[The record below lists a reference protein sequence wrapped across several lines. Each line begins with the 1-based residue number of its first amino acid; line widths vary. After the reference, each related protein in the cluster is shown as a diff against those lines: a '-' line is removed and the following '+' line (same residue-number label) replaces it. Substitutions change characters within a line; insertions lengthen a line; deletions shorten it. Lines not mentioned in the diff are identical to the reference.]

1 MKIIPQDRTQS
12 VFPVSCLENLNL
24 SDAISRY
31 NSKKSDSRTCITF
44 IGPESDSEILSDA
57 LPSYDF
63 ELRFC
68 PSLEILLRSGLYQNS
83 NIFVFTKPVHTT
95 TESDASSILRNRC
108 QTKIKVLLWE
118 DSPSVEGLKKEISSA
133 TEEIALFDAKETIAE
148 DILNRSRESLG
159 YGSKEETSNTP
170 QELGSGKP
178 DYLDE
183 NEFREFIRIKLE
195 SHLDSSPEQIL
206 SKAIEIIKR

>member
-1 MKIIPQDRTQS
+1 MKIIPHDRTQS

-44 IGPESDSEILSDA
+44 IGPESDSQTLSDA
-57 LPSYDF
+57 LPSLDYDS
-63 ELRFC
+63 RFC
-68 PSLEILLRSGLYQNS
+68 PSLEILLRSGLHQNS

-95 TESDASSILRNRC
+95 TVSDASSILSNRC
-108 QTKIKVLLWE
+108 QTKIKVLLWD
-118 DSPSVEGLKKEISSA
+118 DSSSVESLKKEISSA

-148 DILNRSRESLG
+148 DILNRSRESLLD
-159 YGSKEETSNTP
+159 GSKDKTSNAS
-170 QELGSGKP
+170 EGLGVGKS
-178 DYLDE
+178 DHLDE
-183 NEFREFIRIKLE
+183 NEFREFIRRKLE
-195 SHLDSSPEQIL
+195 SLLDSSPEEIL

>member
-24 SDAISRY
+24 PDAISRY
-31 NSKKSDSRTCITF
+31 NRKKSDSSTRITF

-57 LPSYDF
+57 LPSPDF
-63 ELRFC
+63 ESRFC

-95 TESDASSILRNRC
+95 TESDASSILSNRFK
-108 QTKIKVLLWE
+108 TKIKVLLWE
-118 DSPSVEGLKKEISSA
+118 DSPSVESLKKEISDA

-148 DILNRSRESLG
+148 DIINRSREALG
-159 YGSKEETSNTP
+159 DVSKKETSTP
-170 QELGSGKP
+170 SEGLVARKS
-178 DYLDE
+178 DHLDE
-183 NEFREFIRIKLE
+183 NEFREFIRLKLE

>member
-31 NSKKSDSRTCITF
+31 NRKKSDSRTCITF
-44 IGPESDSEILSDA
+44 IGPEFDSEILSDA
-57 LPSYDF
+57 LPSNDF
-63 ELRFC
+63 ESRFC

-95 TESDASSILRNRC
+95 TESDASSILSNRC
-108 QTKIKVLLWE
+108 QTKIKVLLWK
-118 DSPSVEGLKKEISSA
+118 DSPSVESLKKEISNA
-133 TEEIALFDAKETIAE
+133 TAEIALFDAKETIAE

-159 YGSKEETSNTP
+159 YGSKEETSNAP
-170 QELGSGKP
+170 EGLGARKP
-178 DYLDE
+178 DHLDE
-183 NEFREFIRIKLE
+183 KEFREFIRIKLE

>member
-24 SDAISRY
+24 PDAISRY
-31 NSKKSDSRTCITF
+31 NRKKSDSSTRITF

-57 LPSYDF
+57 LPSPDF
-63 ELRFC
+63 ESRFC

-95 TESDASSILRNRC
+95 TESDASSILSNRFK
-108 QTKIKVLLWE
+108 TKIKVLLWE
-118 DSPSVEGLKKEISSA
+118 DSPSVESLKKEISNA

-148 DILNRSRESLG
+148 DILNRSREALEDV
-159 YGSKEETSNTP
+159 SKEESSIP
-170 QELGSGKP
+170 PEGLVARKS
-178 DYLDE
+178 DHLDE
-183 NEFREFIRIKLE
+183 KEFREFIRLKLE

>member
-24 SDAISRY
+24 PDAISRY
-31 NSKKSDSRTCITF
+31 NRKKSGSRTRITF

-57 LPSYDF
+57 LPSPDF
-63 ELRFC
+63 ESRFC

-95 TESDASSILRNRC
+95 TESDASSILSNRF

-118 DSPSVEGLKKEISSA
+118 DSPSVESLKKEISNA

-159 YGSKEETSNTP
+159 DGSKEETSTP
-170 QELGSGKP
+170 PEGLVARKS
-178 DYLDE
+178 DHLDE
-183 NEFREFIRIKLE
+183 KEFKEFIRLKLE

>member
-1 MKIIPQDRTQS
+1 MKIIPQDRSQS

-24 SDAISRY
+24 PDAISRY
-31 NSKKSDSRTCITF
+31 NSKKSDSITCITF

-57 LPSYDF
+57 LLSPDF
-63 ELRFC
+63 ESRFC

-95 TESDASSILRNRC
+95 TESDANSILSNRC
-108 QTKIKVLLWE
+108 QTKIKVLLWK
-118 DSPSVEGLKKEISSA
+118 DSPSVESLKKEISSA

-159 YGSKEETSNTP
+159 NGSNKETSTP
-170 QELGSGKP
+170 PEGLVSRNS
-178 DYLDE
+178 DHLDE
-183 NEFREFIRIKLE
+183 KEFREFIRLKLE

>member
-12 VFPVSCLENLNL
+12 VFPISCLENLNL
-24 SDAISRY
+24 PDAISRY
-31 NSKKSDSRTCITF
+31 NRKKSDSRTCITF

-57 LPSYDF
+57 FPSHDF
-63 ELRFC
+63 ESRFC

-95 TESDASSILRNRC
+95 TESDASSILSNRC

-118 DSPSVEGLKKEISSA
+118 DSPSVESLKKEISNA
-133 TEEIALFDAKETIAE
+133 TEEIALFNAKEIIAE
-148 DILNRSRESLG
+148 DILNRSRESGGDGPKEGTSKTPEGLG
-159 YGSKEETSNTP
+159 AR
-170 QELGSGKP
+170 KP
-178 DYLDE
+178 DHLDE
-183 NEFREFIRIKLE
+183 KEFREFIRVKLE

-206 SKAIEIIKR
+206 SKAIEIIKH

>member
-24 SDAISRY
+24 PDAISRY
-31 NSKKSDSRTCITF
+31 NRKKSDYKTCITF
-44 IGPESDSEILSDA
+44 IGRESDSEILSDA
-57 LPSYDF
+57 LPSPDF
-63 ELRFC
+63 ESRFC
-68 PSLEILLRSGLYQNS
+68 PSFEILLRSGLYQNS

-95 TESDASSILRNRC
+95 TESDASSILSNRC

-118 DSPSVEGLKKEISSA
+118 DSPSVESLKKEISNA

-159 YGSKEETSNTP
+159 DGSKKETSTP
-170 QELGSGKP
+170 PEGLVARKS
-178 DYLDE
+178 DHLDE
-183 NEFREFIRIKLE
+183 KEFREFIRLKLE
-195 SHLDSSPEQIL
+195 SHLDSSPEHIL